1 MKTRLQKYEGAL
13 NKIAEIANER
23 FTDRIE
29 DAIQYG
35 TSIESMTALAY
46 DQRNQDAALTAAGC
60 MSEKLAALLCEALD
74 DAEKVRDIA
83 CDAIAEPEAVD
94 ASEENKEQIILDLI
108 QLLQTTRAGRDIK
121 SVIMHYSAG
130 RNVEL
135 LELFF
140 HGGTSRKVNI
150 EGDSGIQIIMDVC
163 KALN

>member
-23 FTDRIE
+23 FTNRIE
-29 DAIQYG
+29 DAIQYE
-35 TSIESMTALAY
+35 TSIERMTALAY

-60 MSEKLAALLCEALD
+60 MSEKLAALLCDALD
-74 DAEKVRDIA
+74 DAEKVRDLA
-83 CDAIAEPEAVD
+83 CDAIAESEAVD
-94 ASEENKEQIILDLI
+94 ASKEDKEQIILDLI
-108 QLLQTTRAGRDIK
+108 QLLQTTRAGADIK

-130 RNVEL
+130 RSVES

-140 HGGTSRKVNI
+140 HGETSLKVNI